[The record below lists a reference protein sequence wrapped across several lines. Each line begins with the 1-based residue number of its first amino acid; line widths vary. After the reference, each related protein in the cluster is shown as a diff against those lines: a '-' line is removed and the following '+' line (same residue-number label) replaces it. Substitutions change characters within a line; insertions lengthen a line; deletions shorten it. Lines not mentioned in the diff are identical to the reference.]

1 MEVLLCWISPF
12 LLFHLQCFALQMH
25 RHYQKFNYRKITV
38 SFFYQPGDEKEW
50 CKIETAVLEFETEKD
65 AMDYFQRSFAP
76 YQDELKK
83 RMLFVE
89 NAEGKKVGTFTA
101 WWTEDHS
108 PRLHW
113 LGVLPEEQRKGLA
126 KALAIRVTQLL
137 HEYYPHQDLYLNT
150 QTWSHHAVK
159 LYEKLNYQ
167 IFQNQNYQ
175 KILDVLKEANQ
186 PQKE

>member
-1 MEVLLCWISPF
+1 MLDKSVPF
-12 LLFHLQCFALQMH
+12 IPFTMFRPSDAPPLPEIQLP
-25 RHYQKFNYRKITV
+25 KDYRIV
-38 SFFYQPGDEKEW
+38 FYQPGDEKEW

-101 WWTEDHS
+101 WWTDDHS

-175 KILDVLKEANQ
+175 KILDVLKEADQ
-186 PQKE
+186 PLKE